1 MSISTQG
8 CIFFKFFQVN
18 WGRFSRHNIRVASQ
32 KEGEGKKKGKR
43 GRKKG
48 KRGKKKGKRGKKK
61 GKRGR
66 KRVREEEKRG
76 RGEEKRCSGKGRK
89 YFLRCWGR
97 FSTVLCV
104 EKLPQHLKR

>member
-1 MSISTQG
+1 MSIKSVKMK
-8 CIFFKFFQVN
+8 ILKNKKIVFFSCPGVYILQIFFQVI

-48 KRGKKKGKRGKKK
+48 KRGKKKGKRG
-61 GKRGR
+61 R

-89 YFLRCWGR
+89 YFMC
-97 FSTVLCV
+97 
-104 EKLPQHLKR
+104 